1 MAVRSVFRFVNWV
14 LLLDTSGSPPI
25 FELECTSCGTS
36 SEAAGAPAEP
46 QEWALKHA
54 SRTGHTMFRAVHTSF
69 FRATRTEARPSP
81 P

>member
-25 FELECTSCGTS
+25 FELECTSCGTP
-36 SEAAGAPAEP
+36 SEASEAPDGP
-46 QEWALKHA
+46 QEWALEHA
-54 SRTGHTMFRAVHTSF
+54 GRSGHEMFRAVHTSF